1 MHFTFNRSILCF
13 LATLI
18 LLFSSMACAPKG
30 LVTEKYPEKSY
41 SVPRLMPNTIEK
53 NPTFLV
59 YGDSRPG
66 WQIEDE
72 FLNKKIWLSW
82 RAILFPYWLVRGIIG
97 GINWLR
103 HVPDYGGRER
113 LMVRDAIYE
122 EAKRSKI
129 DFILHTGDMV
139 NDGQRP
145 KHWISFLKENKIKH
159 PLLEEYPY
167 LPTIGNHDKVNDSFH
182 GFHNYQA
189 IFSYPHF
196 YVIDF
201 PDCALFIVN
210 SGLIFNKQQMVE
222 EDKQEKLFQ
231 RWFISGEESD
241 NPSWMEKE
249 LGSRNNTFKIIVMH
263 HPPLS
268 FGKHH
273 QDWENTL
280 HGKNLQIKRQQLLK
294 LFQEQGV
301 KIVISGHEHLY
312 EHTILRYKSE
322 SSKPDKELH
331 VIVSGGG
338 GAPLQEKSNEMRL
351 EKYKKNY
358 LSQGLDTVLI
368 KQEDIYHYCLFQIK
382 QEGVSI
388 KVFQVTGDVA
398 KPVTLIENILVS
410 K

>member
-1 MHFTFNRSILCF
+1 MT
-13 LATLI
+13 
-18 LLFSSMACAPKG
+18 CAPKG

-41 SVPRLMPNTIEK
+41 SVPRLMPDTIEK

-66 WQIEDE
+66 WQIQEV
-72 FLNKKIWLSW
+72 FLNKKNWLSW
-82 RAILFPYWLVRGIIG
+82 RVILFPYWLVRGIIG

-103 HVPDYGGRER
+103 HVPDYGSRER
-113 LMVRDAIYE
+113 LMVRDAIYQ
-122 EAKRSKI
+122 EAKRSGV

-139 NDGQRP
+139 SDGQRP

-159 PLLEEYPY
+159 PLLAEYPY

-182 GFHNYQA
+182 GLHNYQA
-189 IFSYPHF
+189 IFHYPHF
-196 YVIDF
+196 HVIDF
-201 PDCALFIVN
+201 PDGALFIVN
-210 SGLIFNKQQMVE
+210 SGLIFDKQQMIE
-222 EDKQEKLFQ
+222 EDEQEELFQ

-241 NPSWMEKE
+241 NPSWLEKE
-249 LGSRNNTFKIIVMH
+249 LGSRNKAFKIIVMH

-268 FGKHH
+268 FGEHH
-273 QDWENTL
+273 QDWENHL
-280 HGKNLQIKRQQLLK
+280 YGKNLQAKRQQLLK

-301 KIVISGHEHLY
+301 QIVISGHEHLY

-322 SSKPDKELH
+322 SSKSDEELH

-338 GAPLQEKSNEMRL
+338 GAPLHERSNEMRL

-358 LSQGLDTVLI
+358 LSQGLDTVSI
-368 KQEDIYHYCLFQIK
+368 RQEEIYHFCFFQIK
-382 QEGVSI
+382 KDRVNI
-388 KVFQVTGDVA
+388 KVFEVTGDVA
-398 KPVTLIENILVS
+398 QPVTLIENFLVS